1 MSHDRLPRPVPLT
14 MRLSVWWHRK
24 RNPGHHSLLRRVSV
38 PSWDSTARG
47 YLIRCTNCE
56 RTWAA

>member
-1 MSHDRLPRPVPLT
+1 MSDRGVPVL

-24 RNPGHHSLLRRVSV
+24 RNPGHHSLLRQVSV
-38 PSWDSTARG
+38 PSWDASARG
-47 YLIRCTNCE
+47 YLIRCTGCE

>member
-1 MSHDRLPRPVPLT
+1 MSAPAVPVS
-14 MRLSVWWHRK
+14 MRLSIWWHRK

-38 PSWDSTARG
+38 PSWDPSARG
-47 YLIRCTNCE
+47 YLIRCSGCE